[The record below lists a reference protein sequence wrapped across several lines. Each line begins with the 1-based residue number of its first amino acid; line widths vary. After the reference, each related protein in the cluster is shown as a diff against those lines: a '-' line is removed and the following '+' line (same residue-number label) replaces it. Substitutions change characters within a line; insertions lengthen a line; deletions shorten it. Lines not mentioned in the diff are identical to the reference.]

1 MSNDDIFFYESKR
14 NRDRIARA
22 YFHVQRHISGSL
34 DSEYIFNSEL
44 IDGSLPNMVTFH
56 PADPYNGRDY
66 SAYLTIL
73 LQTKGISK
81 FIVSEFGRYT
91 TGTLFP
97 TSELYKVF
105 YFDKDTGEKIEG
117 PTLTRDK
124 FNTEIVLPAASD
136 GRILIGL
143 NSTYETSRTINITL
157 NPTDSF
163 TIRFI

>member
-1 MSNDDIFFYESKR
+1 MSNGDIFFYESKQ

-22 YFHVQRHISGSL
+22 YFHVQRNISGSS
-34 DSEYIFNSEL
+34 DREYIFNSEL
-44 IDGSLPNMVTFH
+44 IDGSLTSMVTFH
-56 PADPYNGRDY
+56 PADAYMDGRDY
-66 SAYLTIL
+66 PAYLTIL

-91 TGTLFP
+91 DTLFP

-105 YFDKDTGEKIEG
+105 YFDKDTGEKIDG
-117 PTLTRDK
+117 PVLTRDK

-136 GRILIGL
+136 GRVLICL
-143 NSTYETSRTINITL
+143 NSISSASTTINLTL

>member
-1 MSNDDIFFYESKR
+1 MSSIFLYESKR

-34 DSEYIFNSEL
+34 NEEYIFNSEL
-44 IDGSLPNMVTFH
+44 IDGTLTNTVTFH
-56 PADPYNGRDY
+56 PAYAYIDGRDY

-91 TGTLFP
+91 DTLFP
-97 TSELYKVF
+97 TSELYKIF

-136 GRILIGL
+136 GRVLIGL
-143 NSTYETSRTINITL
+143 NSTYEASRTINITL